1 MTTIV
6 YRSADGTDCAVD
18 ASDGMSV
25 MESAMI
31 AGVDGI
37 LAECGGN
44 ITCSTCH
51 VYIDPPVGDL
61 LPEVSEYEDDLL
73 DSVASER
80 KANSRLSCQV
90 IVSPRLEGLV
100 VQIPERQI

>member
-1 MTTIV
+1 MTSIT
-6 YRSADGTDCAVD
+6 YRAPDGAEHTVD

-25 MESAMI
+25 MESALI

-37 LAECGGN
+37 IAECGGN

-51 VYIDPPVGDL
+51 VYIDDRAMDGVSPM
-61 LPEVSEYEDDLL
+61 SEYEDDLL
-73 DSVASER
+73 DSVATER
-80 KANSRLSCQV
+80 LSTSRLSCQV
-90 IVSPRLEGLV
+90 MVTKDLEGLV

>member
-1 MTTIV
+1 MTTII
-6 YRSADGTDCAVD
+6 YRGPDGAEHTVD

-31 AGVDGI
+31 AGIDGI

-51 VYIDPPVGDL
+51 VYIDAAGVDVLSP
-61 LPEVSEYEDDLL
+61 VSEYEDDLL
-73 DSVASER
+73 DCVASER
-80 KANSRLSCQV
+80 LPTSRLSCQV
-90 IVSPRLEGLV
+90 IVSKELEGLV